1 MTTSAPPGV
10 GYVTGAGSGMG
21 RLAAQRMAHA
31 GLHVAAIDV
40 NAPGLEETARGNDRI
55 SPFVLDVV
63 DTQAVAANVRAVE
76 ASLGPID
83 RAFVAAGILRT
94 VRLVDQ
100 PVEDV
105 LHIMDVNY
113 RGLVN
118 ATKAILPGML
128 ARGRGDLV
136 LFASMAGWVPAPL
149 FGAYNASK
157 HAVVAFSEVLAHEI
171 RGSGVRM
178 CCVCPPVVDTPMVSP
193 QNAPAKALRHWALP
207 AISPAQVLDAI
218 ERDLGRGCLFCF
230 PDARSRLS
238 WRGRRFVPRLVW
250 SFIEYVEG
258 A

>member
-1 MTTSAPPGV
+1 MTASTTSGV

-31 GLHVAAIDV
+31 GLRVAAIDV
-40 NAPGLEETARGNDRI
+40 NEPGLAETARGRDGI
-55 SPFVLDVV
+55 ETFALDVV
-63 DTQAVAANVRAVE
+63 DTQAVADNVGAVE
-76 ASLGPID
+76 TTLGPID

-100 PVEDV
+100 PTEDV
-105 LHIMDVNY
+105 LRIMDVNY

-118 ATKAILPGML
+118 TTKAILPGML

-157 HAVVAFSEVLAHEI
+157 HAVVAFAEVLADEI
-171 RGSGVRM
+171 RGSGVRL
-178 CCVCPPVVDTPMVSP
+178 CCVCPPVVDTPMVAP
-193 QNAPAKALRHWALP
+193 QNASAKALRHWALP
-207 AISPAQVLDAI
+207 AISAAQVLDAI
-218 ERDLGRGCLFCF
+218 ERDLGRGRLFCF
-230 PDARSRLS
+230 PDSRSRLS

-250 SFIEYVEG
+250 SFIRYVEG